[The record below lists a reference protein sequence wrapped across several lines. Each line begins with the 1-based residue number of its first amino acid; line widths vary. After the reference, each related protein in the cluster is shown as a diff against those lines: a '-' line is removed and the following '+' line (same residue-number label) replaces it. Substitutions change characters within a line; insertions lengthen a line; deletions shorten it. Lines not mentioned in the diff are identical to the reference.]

1 LERGRREGIKGDR
14 YIERGIGRGWIE
26 EMSYIYRE
34 GEAEERGEIDRQKQT
49 D

>member
-1 LERGRREGIKGDR
+1 MERGRREGIKGDR

-34 GEAEERGEIDRQKQT
+34 GGRRKREEK
-49 D
+49 